1 MSFYFETINYFTMT
15 KCKPT
20 FAIILFTFLFFS
32 NPIHGQEVMQT
43 FPKTMQSLPVKL
55 IKSPKKIKI
64 QDAHVQLGFILQP
77 NSPASLTDF
86 KKLAPN
92 STLLNENFSNF
103 NQRNT
108 MGTDGNS
115 VFSVLLG
122 LNFLDKEKQLYKS
135 NMQLRLGFSF
145 LGNQGLLNSYYSET
159 RKPYDTLVS
168 QQTGQYSTLDSITYQ
183 FYGMNY
189 NSKQLKLDGSLI
201 FKTNSEARW
210 GLYGGIGLSFGA
222 SINASTSITYSK
234 YTIAEKTFGTTTTNY
249 NSSNNGVNKSEVFLQ
264 KNNIGGSVYLPLG
277 VDFRMGKKKEFWKH
291 THLHYELRPG
301 INYLSVPE
309 LRNYTNTCFQQGIG
323 IRYVWN

>member
-1 MSFYFETINYFTMT
+1 
-15 KCKPT
+15 
-20 FAIILFTFLFFS
+20 
-32 NPIHGQEVMQT
+32 
-43 FPKTMQSLPVKL
+43 MQSFPVKL

-77 NSPASLTDF
+77 NAPASLTDF

-92 STLLNENFSNF
+92 SSLLNENFSNF

-115 VFSVLLG
+115 VFSVMLG

-135 NMQLRLGFSF
+135 NMQLRLGFNF

-159 RKPYDTLVS
+159 RKPYDTLIS

-189 NSKQLKLDGSLI
+189 NSKQLRLDGSLI
-201 FKTNSEARW
+201 FKTNTEARW
-210 GLYGGIGLSFGA
+210 GLYGGIGVTFGA
-222 SINASTSITYSK
+222 SINASTNITYSK
-234 YTIAEKTFGTTTTNY
+234 YTIAEKQFGTTPSYY
-249 NSSNNGVNKSEVFLQ
+249 NNSNDGIAKSEVYMQ

-301 INYLSVPE
+301 INFLSVPE

-323 IRYVWN
+323 LRYVWN